1 MTQPKVFRLTAE
13 APDPT
18 ALTEAARILR
28 GGGLVAFPTETVYGL
43 AVDATNP
50 KAVER
55 LTEVKGR
62 PPDKPYSLHLY
73 SVSQV
78 RDVVPQVPPL
88 AMRLMERFWPGPLT
102 IVVPYGDQN
111 TVGIRIP
118 DHPIAQAFLKACDV
132 PVAAPSANR
141 SGAPPPIDAQ
151 QVLEGLGGA
160 FDCLLDG
167 GPTPHARE
175 STVVE
180 VVDGHL
186 EVRREGAVSREALRA
201 VIDAP
206 GSWGTGQGARGKGRA
221 V

>member
-1 MTQPKVFRLTAE
+1 M
-13 APDPT
+13 
-18 ALTEAARILR
+18 
-28 GGGLVAFPTETVYGL
+28 AFPTETVYGL
-43 AVDATNP
+43 GADATNP
-50 KAVER
+50 KAVAH
-55 LTEVKGR
+55 LSEVKGR
-62 PPDKPYSLHLY
+62 PPDKPYSLHLH

-88 AMRLMERFWPGPLT
+88 ALRLMERFWPGPLT
-102 IVVPYGDQN
+102 IVVPYGDKN

-141 SGAPPPIDAQ
+141 SGAPPPTDAQ
-151 QVLEGLGGA
+151 QVLEGLGEA

-180 VVDGHL
+180 VVNGHL
-186 EVRREGAVSREALRA
+186 EVRREGAIATDAIRSAVSASR
-201 VIDAP
+201 
-206 GSWGTGQGARGKGRA
+206 
-221 V
+221 